1 MPINVEAIY
10 VIALQERIPT
20 IVAEMVKYDIEFNL
34 INAVVDDNGIRGLQL
49 SMEKLLCDALGK
61 GYGKIMV
68 VEDDAVFE
76 CDNPVEK
83 TNQCISELPDVFDIL
98 QLGANLVL
106 PPEPYSEN
114 LMKVKYS
121 HSTHAN
127 IYSRAGMWRTLSLLD
142 KQTHLDALIY
152 KHIQSQGRCYC
163 SKELIVNQ
171 RDGYSF
177 IEKKNVNYGT
187 MMKNKYKKWN
197 IQL

>member
-1 MPINVEAIY
+1 MINVDQVYI
-10 VIALQERIPT
+10 IALPTRIEG
-20 IVAEMVKYDIEFNL
+20 IVSEMMKYGIEYTL
-34 INAVVDDNGIRGLQL
+34 INAIVDDNGIRGLQL

-68 VEDDAVFE
+68 IEDDAVFE
-76 CDNPVEK
+76 CESPIEQI
-83 TNQCISELPDVFDIL
+83 NQCISELPNVFDIL

-127 IYSRAGMWRTLSLLD
+127 IYSRAGMWRVLSLLD

-152 KHIQSQGRCYC
+152 KNIQSHGRCYC
-163 SKELIVNQ
+163 SKELLVNQ